1 MEELYEPQQRW
12 NEIIH
17 VFRLLPEIDPMREF
31 AMEARSLR
39 QCLLETIIDSDATN
53 AQIYALYHVRDGSNR
68 HNDAMSTTS
77 TRGSSF
83 QDDPDDDY
91 YGRAL
96 LNVNAE
102 HVNDGW
108 DTFGYDHYKHVDH
121 KHDEEI
127 RDFLLPGY
135 KQHPDLED
143 VRALEF
149 YPKLPDTLRETY
161 CNYNWYE
168 IPLMKEWLP
177 ELPAT
182 SPTGEETID
191 WNALRTET
199 GRLEVPHERVFDKEG
214 KFQVTLKQLESLH
227 DLLAN
232 EYETLPADL
241 REGEKQ
247 QAHCYELKSQEQLLR
262 DVRKLQGNKFFD
274 FTEVDSDLKFPSE
287 REDVVMS
294 RLLRESMRVF
304 AKTGE
309 NETMSEK
316 GEKKREMGGEEKNG
330 RKKAW

>member
-1 MEELYEPQQRW
+1 
-12 NEIIH
+12 
-17 VFRLLPEIDPMREF
+17 
-31 AMEARSLR
+31 
-39 QCLLETIIDSDATN
+39 
-53 AQIYALYHVRDGSNR
+53 
-68 HNDAMSTTS
+68 
-77 TRGSSF
+77 
-83 QDDPDDDY
+83 
-91 YGRAL
+91 
-96 LNVNAE
+96 
-102 HVNDGW
+102 
-108 DTFGYDHYKHVDH
+108 
-121 KHDEEI
+121 
-127 RDFLLPGY
+127 
-135 KQHPDLED
+135 
-143 VRALEF
+143 
-149 YPKLPDTLRETY
+149 
-161 CNYNWYE
+161 
-168 IPLMKEWLP
+168 MKEWLP

-241 REGEKQ
+241 RESEKQ
-247 QAHCYELKSQEQLLR
+247 QSHCYELKSQEQLLR

-274 FTEVDSDLKFPSE
+274 FTEVDSDLKFPTE

-309 NETMSEK
+309 NETVNEK
-316 GEKKREMGGEEKNG
+316 GEKKSEVGGEEKNG